1 MSGITVTIDD
11 REVIDFLARMSGRA
25 ADMTRPMR
33 EIGGLVRSA
42 ALESFVA
49 QSAPDGQKWPVLSPA
64 TLIARA
70 RRVTGGKHRKKSGG
84 LNARAS
90 RIVASGKALL
100 DTGVLRGSIAVHD
113 VTATTVTVGT
123 NLIYAAI
130 HQFGGKAGRGRKVS
144 IPARPFLPGNPLPE
158 ALRGDILAAIRRH
171 LLAA

>member
-70 RRVTGGKHRKKSGG
+70 RRVTGGKHRKNRHN
-84 LNARAS
+84 NATS
-90 RIVASGKALL
+90 RFRLFDL
-100 DTGVLRGSIAVHD
+100 
-113 VTATTVTVGT
+113 
-123 NLIYAAI
+123 
-130 HQFGGKAGRGRKVS
+130 
-144 IPARPFLPGNPLPE
+144 
-158 ALRGDILAAIRRH
+158 
-171 LLAA
+171 